1 MRDGGHMRGER
12 SIGCDGAVIYPSTVC
27 AVPPISEDA
36 QWRCLTAQHE
46 DVLDGGDPALI
57 RETMFKCIVNT
68 MSHSFTNMSHISCL
82 KIDLYIDG
90 NPSICQR

>member
-1 MRDGGHMRGER
+1 MRGER

-46 DVLDGGDPALI
+46 DVLNGGYSALI
-57 RETMFKCIVNT
+57 GETVLECIVFSWGSLLRALLPGKQVFDVLFLSGPCT
-68 MSHSFTNMSHISCL
+68 DASAHGS
-82 KIDLYIDG
+82 
-90 NPSICQR
+90 